1 MIKKERLKMRLIV
14 NGEEKNFEKEHMT
27 IKELVEALGI
37 KVPNYAVAVGMEVIP
52 KSEYDTYVL
61 KDGDKVEIV
70 TFVGGG

>member
-1 MIKKERLKMRLIV
+1 MKLTV
-14 NGEEKNFEKEHMT
+14 NGEIKEFDKENMT
-27 IKELVEALGI
+27 IKELVKELGI

-52 KSEYDTYVL
+52 KSEYDSYRL

>member
-1 MIKKERLKMRLIV
+1 MRLTV
-14 NGEEKNFEKEHMT
+14 NGEIKEFDKENMT
-27 IKELVEALGI
+27 IKELVKELGI

-52 KSEYDTYVL
+52 KSEYDSYRL

>member
-1 MIKKERLKMRLIV
+1 MELIV
-14 NGEEKNFEKEHMT
+14 NGEKKSFNKESMT
-27 IKELVEALGI
+27 ITELVKELGI

-52 KSEYDTYVL
+52 KSEYETYKL

>member
-1 MIKKERLKMRLIV
+1 MELIV
-14 NGEEKNFEKEHMT
+14 NGEKKSFDKESMT
-27 IKELVEALGI
+27 ITELVKELGI

-52 KSEYDTYVL
+52 KSEYETYKL

>member
-1 MIKKERLKMRLIV
+1 MKLIV
-14 NGEEKNFEKEHMT
+14 NGEEKHFDKEKMT
-27 IKELVEALGI
+27 IKELVKELGI

-52 KSEYDTYVL
+52 KSEYETYVL

>member
-1 MIKKERLKMRLIV
+1 MELIV
-14 NGEEKNFEKEHMT
+14 NGEKKSFDKESMT
-27 IKELVEALGI
+27 IKELVKELGI

-52 KSEYDTYVL
+52 KSEYETYKL

>member
-1 MIKKERLKMRLIV
+1 MKLIV
-14 NGEEKNFEKEHMT
+14 NGEEKTFDKEKMT

-52 KSEYDTYVL
+52 KSEYESYPL

>member
-1 MIKKERLKMRLIV
+1 MELIV
-14 NGEEKNFEKEHMT
+14 NGEKKSFNKESMT
-27 IKELVEALGI
+27 ITELVKELGI

-52 KSEYDTYVL
+52 KSEYDTYKL

>member
-1 MIKKERLKMRLIV
+1 MRLTV
-14 NGEEKNFEKEHMT
+14 NGEIKEFDKESMT
-27 IKELVEALGI
+27 IEELVKELGI

-52 KSEYDTYVL
+52 KSEYKTYRL